1 MWHEPDHRIALLELL
16 QTGKLKRRGAQVD
29 AWQELLA
36 LGWARRTARE
46 KELSLVPAVR
56 ADLERT
62 LDGCW
67 SEWRT
72 ILKDLLDRG
81 LPPTAEGLRKLD
93 GQRRAERVGVLPP
106 RVNQRT
112 AQAALAAHSKA
123 RMPTLAQSRIE
134 ASTVTTDYL
143 IRLRGC
149 DGMVLHRDG
158 VTYDAA
164 RLEHIQGELVLSER
178 AMLDGT
184 VLTGTPEALLLLE
197 NIGAFVDLSP
207 QPGWTLMH
215 APGWDTKGARR
226 LLEMFPETPVLHFGD
241 LDPDGF
247 AIHLHLRG
255 VRPDL
260 IWVVPEWVADYVS
273 TNGLPTNWP
282 QTPDLATAPPLI
294 KQLARAGLWIEQE
307 AIVLDCRLWSW
318 MRQAIHRRPLGEPGD
333 AIAERVF
340 PGLRA

>member
-16 QTGKLKRRGAQVD
+16 QTGKLKRRGAQAD

-46 KELSLVPAVR
+46 TELSLVPAFR

-67 SEWRT
+67 SQWRT
-72 ILKDLLDRG
+72 TQNELLERE

-93 GQRRAERVGVLPP
+93 SQRRAERVSVLPS
-106 RVNQRT
+106 RINQRT
-112 AQAALAAHSKA
+112 ARAALAAHSKA
-123 RMPTLAQSRIE
+123 RIPTPAQSRIE
-134 ASTVTTDYL
+134 ANTVTTDYL

-158 VTYDAA
+158 VTHDAA

-178 AMLDGT
+178 AVLDGT
-184 VLTGTPEALLLLE
+184 QLTGTPESLVLTQNL
-197 NIGAFVDLSP
+197 GASVDLSP
-207 QPGWTLMH
+207 PPGWIRVH

-247 AIHLHLRG
+247 AIHLHLRE

-273 TNGLPTNWP
+273 TNGLQTDWP
-282 QTPDLATAPPLI
+282 QTPDLTTAPPLI
-294 KQLARAGLWIEQE
+294 KQLARAGSWVEQE
-307 AIVLDCRLWSW
+307 AIVFDLRLWSW
-318 MRQAIHRRPLGEPGD
+318 MRQVIHRRAQVEPGD
-333 AIAERVF
+333 TIAEPDF